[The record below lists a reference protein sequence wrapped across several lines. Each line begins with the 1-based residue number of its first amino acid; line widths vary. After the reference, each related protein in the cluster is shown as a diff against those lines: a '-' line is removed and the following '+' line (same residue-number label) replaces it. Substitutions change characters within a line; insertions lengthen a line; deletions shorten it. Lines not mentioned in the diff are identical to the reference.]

1 MPAEPFTIAVPQ
13 KNLDDLRSRLLLT
26 RWPDHV
32 QAGWDYGTDPA
43 YLRELVDYWIE
54 RFDWRLQERRLNA
67 FPHFRATVDHFGLH
81 FIHQRGVGLQR
92 MPLLLLHGWPGS
104 FVQMLDLIPLL
115 TDPNSHDGDP
125 SDAFDVV
132 VASLPGYGF
141 SDQPTAPGMSEAR
154 MADLFHRLMTE
165 TLGYPRYAVRGG
177 DWGGGILAHLASSY
191 PVAIIGTH
199 TGGTSPH
206 IDEVPNDLSLA
217 EREYIENVR
226 RWRAAEVG
234 YSQEQSTKP
243 QTLATALNDSPAG
256 LASWII
262 EKYRRWSDCEGDVET
277 RFSKDDLLTNV
288 MIYWITQ
295 TIGSS
300 IRLYYESVGD
310 PPLQDSIVP
319 ASFLMSPKDMFRTP
333 KEWIARTARI
343 DRWTEIDS
351 GGHFLEW
358 EEPHLVAA
366 DLRAFFPRA
375 VMKSRQPTTGRP
387 EQQQSP

>member
-115 TDPNSHDGDP
+115 TDPSSHDGDP

-141 SDQPTAPGMSEAR
+141 S
-154 MADLFHRLMTE
+154 
-165 TLGYPRYAVRGG
+165 
-177 DWGGGILAHLASSY
+177 AS
-191 PVAIIGTH
+191 
-199 TGGTSPH
+199 
-206 IDEVPNDLSLA
+206 
-217 EREYIENVR
+217 
-226 RWRAAEVG
+226 
-234 YSQEQSTKP
+234 Q
-243 QTLATALNDSPAG
+243 
-256 LASWII
+256 
-262 EKYRRWSDCEGDVET
+262 
-277 RFSKDDLLTNV
+277 
-288 MIYWITQ
+288 
-295 TIGSS
+295 
-300 IRLYYESVGD
+300 
-310 PPLQDSIVP
+310 PLQ
-319 ASFLMSPKDMFRTP
+319 
-333 KEWIARTARI
+333 E
-343 DRWTEIDS
+343 
-351 GGHFLEW
+351 
-358 EEPHLVAA
+358 
-366 DLRAFFPRA
+366 
-375 VMKSRQPTTGRP
+375 
-387 EQQQSP
+387 